1 MVVRVYY
8 DTGTSVMVPL
18 MVPYVKCSICGKE
31 VAAVHI
37 IYAPDGEEFLAFCDE
52 CYREIFSFLKLYI
65 EMARGD
71 KAIRRRAEG

>member
-1 MVVRVYY
+1 LAVRVYF

-18 MVPYVKCSICGKE
+18 MVPYIKCSICGKE